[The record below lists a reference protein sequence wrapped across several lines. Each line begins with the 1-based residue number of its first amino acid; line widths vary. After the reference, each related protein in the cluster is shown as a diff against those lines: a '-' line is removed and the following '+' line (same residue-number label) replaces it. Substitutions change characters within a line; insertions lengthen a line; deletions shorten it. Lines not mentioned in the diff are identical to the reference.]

1 MTTETALSLPPV
13 HEASDAP
20 SHETV
25 TPPPLLDDKFKPDLE
40 IDEPTLKERLW
51 QAGFLVLALAV
62 FGAAAIF
69 AVGDAGRTAA
79 AVLGFA
85 ACLFFLAGM
94 TDTGLSKR
102 LKLNRAFLLARARN
116 AEARQ
121 LSFLRLSEAAG
132 DLCIQRDDKGTIL
145 WANQKFAELF
155 GLSHCDALKG
165 CTLRELGFGGSL
177 ETDDRSEI
185 TLLTNGE
192 YRWFAFTDQKDEK
205 TGIHQSIAR
214 DITAHRKAEQ
224 ALIDAREKADA
235 ANRAKGRFLATVSH
249 EIRTPMNGIS
259 GMSKLLADTTLTDEQ
274 RTYVNAIDGS
284 ADALMVLIE
293 DLLDFSKIEAGKL
306 TIDEA
311 PTDLRE
317 LTESVAELLAS
328 RHADKGIVINART
341 ARNVP
346 KTVPADAGKLR
357 QVLLNLVGN
366 AVKFTEKGGVT
377 IDVAIAP
384 TDDGRGRL
392 TVAVQDTGPGLKPAD
407 QAKIFGEFEQ
417 ADNSETRRHGGAG
430 LGLAI
435 SKRIIAAMGGTITLK
450 SKLGKGSTFTIE
462 IPVDS
467 APVDAAP
474 QRFEGHCVV
483 LLTDPV
489 EGDILRRMLED
500 EGASV
505 VCVGS
510 RDDAAAQ
517 LEATGGL
524 LLMAAARQTE
534 DDAGDRLSAWLST
547 DKTGAITLIDAIDR
561 GRLSTLREAGF
572 DHYLARPV
580 RGQTLLR
587 IARTALDERSEA
599 KAPAPAPV
607 AAKKGGTP
615 KLVPNGQSGRR
626 VLVAEDN
633 PVNALL
639 VRSALAKGGH
649 LAEIVGTGRGAVEAI
664 RSGEQFDLV
673 LLDLHMPE
681 MGGMEALDLIRQSE
695 EANGQPA
702 MPIHVLTADTQEE
715 TVSIAMQR
723 GANGVVHKPINP
735 VDLVALVERATA

>member
-1 MTTETALSLPPV
+1 MTTETALALPPV
-13 HEASDAP
+13 Q
-20 SHETV
+20 ETSV
-25 TPPPLLDDKFKPDLE
+25 ATQRATLTPPPLSDDSVKPDNE
-40 IDEPTLKERLW
+40 IGAASLPERIR
-51 QAGFLVLALAV
+51 QASFLALSLVMFVA
-62 FGAAAIF
+62 GALLTF
-69 AVGDAGRTAA
+69 GDAGRIAT

-94 TDTGLSKR
+94 TDTGLAKR
-102 LKLNRAFLLARARN
+102 LKLNRAFLLARARD

-132 DLCIQRDDKGTIL
+132 DLCIQRDEDGAIV
-145 WANQKFAELF
+145 WANRKFTELF

-165 CTLRELGFGGSL
+165 CTLRELGFGGTIDTNGQTEL
-177 ETDDRSEI
+177 
-185 TLLTNGE
+185 TLVTNGE

-205 TGIHQSIAR
+205 TGVHQSIAR

-306 TIDEA
+306 TIDRT

-328 RHADKGIVINART
+328 RHADKGIIINART

-346 KTVPADAGKLR
+346 KIVPTDAGKLR

-377 IDVAIAP
+377 IDVSMDQ
-384 TDDGRGRL
+384 TENETGRL
-392 TVAVQDTGPGLKPAD
+392 TIAVQDTGPGLKPAD

-435 SKRIIAAMGGTITLK
+435 SKRIITAMGGSIALK
-450 SKLGKGSTFTIE
+450 SKLGKGSTFIID
-462 IPVDS
+462 IPVES
-467 APVDAAP
+467 APVQTEQ
-474 QRFEGHCVV
+474 QRFAGERIV
-483 LLTDPV
+483 LLSDAV
-489 EGDILRRMLED
+489 ESDILRRMLED
-500 EGASV
+500 EGAEV
-505 VCVGS
+505 ICARS
-510 RDDAAAQ
+510 REEAAEK
-517 LEATGGL
+517 LEPAGGL
-524 LLMAAARQTE
+524 LIMAASRHN
-534 DDAGDRLSAWLST
+534 DSSDGDRLSEWL
-547 DKTGAITLIDAIDR
+547 GANRAAAVTLIDAIDR
-561 GRLSTLREAGF
+561 GRLSVLRNAGF

-580 RGQTLLR
+580 RGRTLLR
-587 IARTALDERSEA
+587 IARTALDRRAESEA
-599 KAPAPAPV
+599 SSPIPAAQPLSEAPKSARTAQ
-607 AAKKGGTP
+607 
-615 KLVPNGQSGRR
+615 NGRR

-649 LAEIVGTGRGAVEAI
+649 TAEVVGTGRGAVDAI
-664 RSGEQFDLV
+664 RDGERFDLV

-695 EANGQPA
+695 EANGHPA
-702 MPIHVLTADTQEE
+702 TPIHVLTADTQEE
-715 TVSIAMQR
+715 TVNIAMQR
-723 GANGVVHKPINP
+723 GANGVLHKPINP